1 MARHRTTSD
10 TTYRVDADGSEAVLR
25 VSKVAVGP
33 MTEEEAEGV
42 RTFGDLARF
51 EAALRTVIEG

>member
-1 MARHRTTSD
+1 MPGVILDSA
-10 TTYRVDADGSEAVLR
+10 YAIEPDGAEAVLR

-33 MTEEEAEGV
+33 MTEEEATGV

-51 EAALRTVIEG
+51 EEALRQVIEG